1 MTKKDVF
8 VLQDIL
14 LSNDQTAAAIR
25 RELESRKILAVNLLS
40 SPGAGKTTL
49 LEALADRLKGRA
61 RIAVIEGDIETE
73 RDAERI
79 RAKGVP
85 AWQITTGGACHLE
98 AKMIGKVL
106 PEIPTDIDFLFIE
119 NVGNLVCPAGYDL
132 GERLR
137 IVLLS
142 TPEGDD
148 KPKKYPKAF
157 STANVLLLSK
167 ADLGPHLPFNIEKAK
182 AEALA
187 LNPKLRVFVISAIT
201 GEGLDDLID
210 FLFLARAEIDIPCMS
225 FRWSPRCSRRS
236 SSRPGF
242 TRPTGSPESKSRSE
256 RWPESCPNFSK
267 RPSIP
272 IRKGRSPKTPF

>member
-14 LSNDQTAAAIR
+14 LGNAQTAAAIR
-25 RELESRKILAVNLLS
+25 HELESRGILAVNLLS

-49 LEALADRLKGRA
+49 LEALADRLKGKA

-98 AKMIGKVL
+98 AKMIAKVL
-106 PEIPTDIDFLFIE
+106 PDVPTDIDFLFIE

-137 IVLLS
+137 VVLLS

-157 STANVLLLSK
+157 TTADVLLLSK
-167 ADLGPHLPFNIEKAK
+167 ADLRPYLPFDIEKAR

-187 LNPKLRVFVISAIT
+187 LNPKLAVFVVSAVN
-201 GEGLDDLID
+201 GEGLDEFAA
-210 FLFLARAEIDIPCMS
+210 FLLNARREIAS
-225 FRWSPRCSRRS
+225 HA
-236 SSRPGF
+236 
-242 TRPTGSPESKSRSE
+242 
-256 RWPESCPNFSK
+256 
-267 RPSIP
+267 
-272 IRKGRSPKTPF
+272 

>member
-25 RELESRKILAVNLLS
+25 GELESRGVLAVNLLS

-49 LEALADRLKGRA
+49 LEALADRLKGRG
-61 RIAVIEGDIETE
+61 RMAVIEGDIETE
-73 RDAERI
+73 RDAERV

-106 PEIPTDIDFLFIE
+106 PEVPTDIDFLFIE
-119 NVGNLVCPAGYDL
+119 NVGNLVCPASYDL

-157 STANVLLLSK
+157 STADVLLLSK
-167 ADLGPHLPFNIEKAK
+167 ADLRPYLPFDIEKAK

-187 LNPKLRVFVISAIT
+187 LNPKLRVFVISAVS
-201 GEGLDDLID
+201 GEGLDDFVA
-210 FLFLARAEIDIPCMS
+210 FLLQIRAEI
-225 FRWSPRCSRRS
+225 
-236 SSRPGF
+236 
-242 TRPTGSPESKSRSE
+242 
-256 RWPESCPNFSK
+256 
-267 RPSIP
+267 
-272 IRKGRSPKTPF
+272 TPHA